1 MQQKESY
8 DVLRLIEHGQIC
20 YISSENVQ
28 GRTLAR
34 YLKYH
39 PVMEKKEMF
48 LLLKAIAE
56 QLELIHKCRGNP
68 CYQYVNPYSII
79 LAEDGRVY
87 FLDMKAE
94 TNMKQVVFMQ
104 RRDMREYFLPPEEN
118 YYQNASKELDIYGLG
133 KTFQYILAS
142 SETEPH
148 LNRWEE
154 HRLQSI
160 ISKTMGTKGSYYQ
173 SVSEIQKQIPK
184 WKEKVNKESS
194 GDKGKRRWK
203 IYIALFFAVV
213 AAGYMLIQQ
222 RKNVPDGIIKEQQK
236 ATSNA

>member
-56 QLELIHKCRGNP
+56 QLELIHRCRGNP

-79 LAEDGRVY
+79 LAEDGRAY

-94 TNMKQVVFMQ
+94 TNMKQVCIYAKEGHAGIFSPSG
-104 RRDMREYFLPPEEN
+104 RELL
-118 YYQNASKELDIYGLG
+118 SKC
-133 KTFQYILAS
+133 Q
-142 SETEPH
+142 
-148 LNRWEE
+148 
-154 HRLQSI
+154 
-160 ISKTMGTKGSYYQ
+160 
-173 SVSEIQKQIPK
+173 
-184 WKEKVNKESS
+184 
-194 GDKGKRRWK
+194 
-203 IYIALFFAVV
+203 
-213 AAGYMLIQQ
+213 
-222 RKNVPDGIIKEQQK
+222 
-236 ATSNA
+236 

>member
-56 QLELIHKCRGNP
+56 QLELIHRCRGNP

-94 TNMKQVVFMQ
+94 TN
-104 RRDMREYFLPPEEN
+104 
-118 YYQNASKELDIYGLG
+118 
-133 KTFQYILAS
+133 
-142 SETEPH
+142 
-148 LNRWEE
+148 
-154 HRLQSI
+154 
-160 ISKTMGTKGSYYQ
+160 
-173 SVSEIQKQIPK
+173 
-184 WKEKVNKESS
+184 
-194 GDKGKRRWK
+194 
-203 IYIALFFAVV
+203 
-213 AAGYMLIQQ
+213 
-222 RKNVPDGIIKEQQK
+222 RK
-236 ATSNA
+236 

>member
-8 DVLRLIEHGQIC
+8 GSTAVMIEHGQIC

-34 YLKYH
+34 YLKYS

-56 QLELIHKCRGNP
+56 QLELIHRCRGNP

-142 SETEPH
+142 SETEPASEPMGRTQTSEYH
-148 LNRWEE
+148 FKNNGNKRVLLSKRFRN
-154 HRLQSI
+154 
-160 ISKTMGTKGSYYQ
+160 SKTN
-173 SVSEIQKQIPK
+173 PK
-184 WKEKVNKESS
+184 ME
-194 GDKGKRRWK
+194 
-203 IYIALFFAVV
+203 
-213 AAGYMLIQQ
+213 
-222 RKNVPDGIIKEQQK
+222 RK
-236 ATSNA
+236 S